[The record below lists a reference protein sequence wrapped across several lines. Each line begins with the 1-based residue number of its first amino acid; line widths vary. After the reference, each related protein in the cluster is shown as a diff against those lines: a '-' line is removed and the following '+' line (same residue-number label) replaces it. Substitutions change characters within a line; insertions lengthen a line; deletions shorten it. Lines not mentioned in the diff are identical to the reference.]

1 MNGGTGVT
9 RGVDVWQALARL
21 TCRWPKAIVL
31 AWLAALVWSVPYAAQ
46 LPERLKGTGF
56 VDASSPSHY
65 VAEQLRERLGHPAS
79 ALFVFL
85 EARGDGAAA
94 EARLLRAAEGLRAKI
109 AALPAVREVAL
120 MPPPREGAERGV
132 AVLTV
137 RLDVDDERAQDLVPA
152 LRALAKESGVP
163 GYVTG
168 TAAVDRDIAALS
180 QADLARAE
188 LVGVPLALLVLLVA
202 FGSVGAAFLPVAVGL
217 ASVTA
222 ALALLGLVA
231 QRVDL
236 SVFTLNVVTMLG
248 LAVGIDYAL
257 LVTSRFREERRR
269 GFSVP
274 NAVRRTLPATGR
286 TLVTSGLLVAA
297 GLACAYGF
305 DVMVFSSIATGGI
318 VVVAL
323 SVLAGI
329 TLLPALLVWM
339 GDRVDRW
346 RLVPPFGGGER
357 VIGFVTRLVLRR
369 PILVLLLVMAC
380 LWPAVERA
388 GAFRVGVLDSDALPD
403 AAESKYALGR
413 MESVFGVS
421 RLYPIDILV
430 ETDRPVQDRRTLQ
443 KLDSLLRAIE
453 RQPHV
458 VGVESVVRVVPTWTV
473 ADYARIWRDPERL
486 PEPWQQLWRQHVGD
500 RVTAVRVLTDLDPK
514 SDAAG
519 DLVRRLR
526 ALDPPEGLAVWVG
539 GKTAAEHDFL
549 QKIRARA
556 PAVAA
561 AVLTLTFVLLM
572 AAFSPVLALKGLLLN
587 ALSVAATF
595 GLLVAVFQEG
605 WGAEW
610 LGAQPHPFLDA
621 SIPVFILCV
630 AFGLSMDYEVFLL
643 ARIREAYRHTGNLQ
657 RAIVEGLTKS
667 GRIITSAALIIIAI
681 TGSFALAGIQPV
693 KQIGFGI
700 AAAVA
705 IDATLIRLL
714 LVPALMKLMGRWN
727 WWPHPA

>member
-1 MNGGTGVT
+1 
-9 RGVDVWQALARL
+9 RA
-21 TCRWPKAIVL
+21 
-31 AWLAALVWSVPYAAQ
+31 
-46 LPERLKGTGF
+46 
-56 VDASSPSHY
+56 ASS
-65 VAEQLRERLGHPAS
+65 
-79 ALFVFL
+79 
-85 EARGDGAAA
+85 
-94 EARLLRAAEGLRAKI
+94 
-109 AALPAVREVAL
+109 
-120 MPPPREGAERGV
+120 
-132 AVLTV
+132 
-137 RLDVDDERAQDLVPA
+137 
-152 LRALAKESGVP
+152 
-163 GYVTG
+163 
-168 TAAVDRDIAALS
+168 
-180 QADLARAE
+180 
-188 LVGVPLALLVLLVA
+188 
-202 FGSVGAAFLPVAVGL
+202 
-217 ASVTA
+217 
-222 ALALLGLVA
+222 
-231 QRVDL
+231 
-236 SVFTLNVVTMLG
+236 
-248 LAVGIDYAL
+248 
-257 LVTSRFREERRR
+257 TSRFREERRR

-549 QKIRARA
+549 QKIRPAR
-556 PAVAA
+556 
-561 AVLTLTFVLLM
+561 
-572 AAFSPVLALKGLLLN
+572 
-587 ALSVAATF
+587 
-595 GLLVAVFQEG
+595 
-605 WGAEW
+605 
-610 LGAQPHPFLDA
+610 
-621 SIPVFILCV
+621 
-630 AFGLSMDYEVFLL
+630 
-643 ARIREAYRHTGNLQ
+643 R
-657 RAIVEGLTKS
+657 
-667 GRIITSAALIIIAI
+667 
-681 TGSFALAGIQPV
+681 
-693 KQIGFGI
+693 
-700 AAAVA
+700 
-705 IDATLIRLL
+705 
-714 LVPALMKLMGRWN
+714 RW
-727 WWPHPA
+727 PPRY

>member
-1 MNGGTGVT
+1 MGTGVT
-9 RGVDVWQALARL
+9 RPVDLWQALARL
-21 TCRWPKAIVL
+21 VCRWPKAIVL
-31 AWLAALVWSVPYAAQ
+31 TWLAVLAWSVPHAVQ
-46 LPERLKGTGF
+46 LPERLGGTGF
-56 VDASSPSHY
+56 VDTSSPSHY
-65 VAEQLRERLGHPAS
+65 VTEQLRERLGHPAS

-85 EARGDGAAA
+85 EAREGDTVA
-94 EARLLRAAEGLRAKI
+94 EIRLRRAAEELQAEI
-109 AALPAVREVAL
+109 AALPAVREVTRTL
-120 MPPPREGAERGV
+120 LPREGGERGV
-132 AVLTV
+132 AVLTAH
-137 RLDVDDERAQDLVPA
+137 LEVDDERAQALVRT
-152 LRALAKESGVP
+152 LRALVKESGVP

-188 LVGVPLALLVLLVA
+188 RVGVPLALLVLLVV
-202 FGSVGAAFLPVAVGL
+202 FGSVGAALLPVAVGL

-222 ALALLGLVA
+222 ALAFLALVA
-231 QRVDL
+231 RHADL

-257 LVTSRFREERRR
+257 LVTSRFREERRN

-274 NAVRRTLPATGR
+274 NAVLRTLPATGR
-286 TLVTSGLLVAA
+286 TLVTSGLLVVA

-305 DVMVFSSIATGGI
+305 DVVVFSSIATGGI
-318 VVVAL
+318 AVVIL
-323 SVLAGI
+323 SVLAGV

-339 GDRVDRW
+339 GDRLDRW
-346 RLVPPFGGGER
+346 RLAPAFGGGER
-357 VIGFVTRLVLRR
+357 LIGVVTRVVLQR
-369 PILVLLLVMAC
+369 PFLVLLLVLAC
-380 LWPAVERA
+380 LWPAVERVP
-388 GAFRVGVLDSDALPD
+388 AFRVGVLDSDALPVQ
-403 AAESKYALGR
+403 AESKYALGR
-413 MESVFGVS
+413 MEKTLGTS
-421 RLYPIDILV
+421 RLYPIDILA
-430 ETDRPVQDRRTLQ
+430 ETDRPVGEWSTLQ
-443 KLDSLLRAIE
+443 KLDALIRAVE
-453 RQPHV
+453 RHPHV
-458 VGVESVVRVVPTWTV
+458 VGVESVVRVVPSWNAT
-473 ADYARIWRDPERL
+473 DYARIWRAPERL
-486 PEPWQQLWRQHVGD
+486 PEPWQQLWRHHVGD
-500 RVTAVRVLTDLDPK
+500 GVTLIRVLTDLDPK
-514 SDAAG
+514 SEAAG
-519 DLVRRLR
+519 DLVRQLR
-526 ALDPPEGLAVWVG
+526 ALDPPEGWTLWVG

-572 AAFSPVLALKGLLLN
+572 TAFSPVLALKGLLLN
-587 ALSVAATF
+587 ALSVVATF

-605 WGAEW
+605 IGAEW

-643 ARIREAYRHTGNLQ
+643 ARIREAYRRTGNLQ
-657 RAIVEGLTKS
+657 RAIVEGLAKS
-667 GRIITSAALIIIAI
+667 GRIVTSAALIIIVI
-681 TGSFALAGIQPV
+681 TGSFAVAGIQPV

-714 LVPALMKLMGRWN
+714 LVPALMKLAGRWN